1 MRFPVRDKMP
11 VDLRRVV
18 LAAVQAALEDDQAD
32 KKKANKNKG
41 LSGGRAVAVGAALVV
56 AARVAAGPGGRFVR
70 DRVQD
75 RLASLTRDGGG
86 EEEIDEL
93 EAEEYDEPEAEYED
107 VLEDEEYDEPE
118 GDYDDEPE
126 AEQDEEPEDE
136 HEEEPVDE
144 EYDEPEAEQD
154 EEPVDEEYDE
164 PEAEHDAEPE
174 AEQDD
179 EPEDEEYEEPEA
191 KRGRKA
197 RPRPAGRPPRHS
209 DDGELDDDA
218 GPPPRPSR
226 RRASVART

>member
-1 MRFPVRDKMP
+1 MP
-11 VDLRRVV
+11 VDLRRVI

-70 DRVQD
+70 DKVED

-86 EEEIDEL
+86 EEETDEL
-93 EAEEYDEPEAEYED
+93 EAEEYDEPEDEYD
-107 VLEDEEYDEPE
+107 DEPE
-118 GDYDDEPE
+118 AEHDEEPE
-126 AEQDEEPEDE
+126 AEQDEEPEAEQD
-136 HEEEPVDE
+136 EEPEAEQDELPEAE
-144 EYDEPEAEQD
+144 EYDEPEAERD
-154 EEPVDEEYDE
+154 EEPEAEHDEQPEDEEYDE
-164 PEAEHDAEPE
+164 PEAEHDDEPE
-174 AEQDD
+174 AE
-179 EPEDEEYEEPEA
+179 EYDEPEA

-209 DDGELDDDA
+209 DDGEPDDGA

-226 RRASVART
+226 RRAPVGRT

>member
-1 MRFPVRDKMP
+1 MP

-70 DRVQD
+70 GKVED

-86 EEEIDEL
+86 EEETDEL
-93 EAEEYDEPEAEYED
+93 EAEEYDEPEDEYED

-118 GDYDDEPE
+118 GEYDDEPEAEPDDEPEAEHDEEPEAEEYDEPEAEQDDEPE
-126 AEQDEEPEDE
+126 AEQDEEPE
-136 HEEEPVDE
+136 
-144 EYDEPEAEQD
+144 AEQD
-154 EEPVDEEYDE
+154 EEPEAEHDEE
-164 PEAEHDAEPE
+164 PEAEHD
-174 AEQDD
+174 
-179 EPEDEEYEEPEA
+179 EEPEA
-191 KRGRKA
+191 KRGRKP

-209 DDGELDDDA
+209 DDGELDEVA
-218 GPPPRPSR
+218 GRPPPRPSR
-226 RRASVART
+226 RRAPVGRT